1 MLLPGAR
8 DGGLTT
14 KHLEGSLEVMGMFSI
29 ITGMVVTWVNTFV
42 KTH

>member
-8 DGGLTT
+8 DGGLTA
-14 KHLEGSLEVMGMFSI
+14 KDLEGSLEVMEMFSI
-29 ITGMVVTWVNTFV
+29 MTGMVVTWVNTFV